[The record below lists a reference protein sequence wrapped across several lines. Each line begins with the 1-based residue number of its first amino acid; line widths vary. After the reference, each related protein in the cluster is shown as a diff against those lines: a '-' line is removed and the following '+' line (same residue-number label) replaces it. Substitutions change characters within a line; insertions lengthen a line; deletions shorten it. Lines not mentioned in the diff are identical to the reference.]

1 MNLFETL
8 VQTLTNFQP
17 LISDFVKISETRS
30 IFSFRAHLPNFLAF
44 SKCIEKNKKLTG
56 SGSLIL
62 A

>member
-44 SKCIEKNKKLTG
+44 SKCIEKKTKN
-56 SGSLIL
+56 
-62 A
+62 